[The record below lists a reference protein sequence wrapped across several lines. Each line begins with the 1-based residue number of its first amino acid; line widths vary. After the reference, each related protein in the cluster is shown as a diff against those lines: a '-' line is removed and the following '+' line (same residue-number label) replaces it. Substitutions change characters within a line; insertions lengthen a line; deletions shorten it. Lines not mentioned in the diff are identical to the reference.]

1 MVSQDSFQSRDSLQT
16 MHNNGFNTKL
26 LSVDRTYD
34 PYNSLKNAINE
45 GRIVS
50 PHIGILEKELLD
62 LEDDRKRNKVDHPN
76 TAGGSKDVSDT
87 IAACVY
93 NATQMTSGEIESR
106 KQAKVLAELTKELH
120 DDFNDNE
127 MDITQWR

>member
-1 MVSQDSFQSRDSLQT
+1 MSNSSVVIDCKIKSIKKKTLDRSIPVYDIEVPNYSNFILSNGCIV
-16 MHNNGFNTKL
+16 HN
-26 LSVDRTYD
+26 
-34 PYNSLKNAINE
+34 
-45 GRIVS
+45 
-50 PHIGILEKELLD
+50 
-62 LEDDRKRNKVDHPN
+62 
-76 TAGGSKDVSDT
+76 SKDVSDT

-106 KQAKVLAELTKELH
+106 RQAKVLAELTKELH